1 LKNKKESSVVVKKQK
16 KPVIP
21 KPKKSEQN
29 ADLDNLDF
37 GDESIIEGDQGA
49 PPEDDEDESMV
60 MMSDDYADES
70 MGDVSL
76 PKPKPAKKS
85 TVAKDGDDF
94 LNEGVKA
101 QKQSIK
107 QLADNKKATEKLK
120 AGGGK
125 ADGFVGNGLG
135 SGGYQKS

>member
-1 LKNKKESSVVVKKQK
+1 LKKLKNKKESSVVVKKQK

-21 KPKKSEQN
+21 KPKKSEPN
-29 ADLDNLDF
+29 ADLDF

-49 PPEDDEDESMV
+49 APLDDDEDESMV
-60 MMSDDYADES
+60 MMSDDY
-70 MGDVSL
+70 GDASYGGEE
-76 PKPKPAKKS
+76 PKPKPAPAKKGS
-85 TVAKDGDDF
+85 VAKDGDDF

-101 QKQSIK
+101 KKQSIK

-125 ADGFVGNGLG
+125 SDGFVGNGLG
-135 SGGYQKS
+135 SGGY